1 MNAERDVGGA
11 PLDWSPWLLQPQA
24 AGVLCDYDGRLA
36 PIVEDRDR
44 AAPISGASTLLA
56 QLAGKLPV
64 VGVVSGRPLDFL
76 LANLGPLDGVSFF
89 GLYGLERL
97 YGRGR
102 DHGVREVSQAAL
114 AWKDVMALAAAEAAV
129 AVPEG
134 VEVEHKGLTFVLH
147 FRRRP
152 ELASWALGWAREAAL
167 EKGLTVQPGRLSVEV
182 LPPVASGKDTVVEEL
197 STPLRALCYL
207 GDDRGDLPAFD
218 ALRRL
223 RSAGKAT
230 LAVGVASPEQ
240 PPELAGVVDLM
251 VSGPDG
257 AVRLLRE
264 LAGRLGCG

>member
-1 MNAERDVGGA
+1 MNEERDAGGA
-11 PLDWSPWLLQPQA
+11 PVDWSPWVLQPLA
-24 AGVLCDYDGRLA
+24 AGVLCDYDGTLA

-44 AAPISGASTLLA
+44 AVPLSGAPTLLA
-56 QLAGKLPV
+56 QLARKLSV
-64 VGVVSGRPLDFL
+64 VGVVSGRPLEFL
-76 LANLGPLDGVSFF
+76 LANLGPLEGVSFF

-102 DHGVREVSQAAL
+102 DQGVREVSQAAL
-114 AWKDVMALAAAEAAV
+114 AWKDVMELVAAEAEV
-129 AVPEG
+129 AAPAG

-147 FRRRP
+147 SRRRP

-167 EKGLTVQPGRLSVEV
+167 KKGLTVQPGRLSVEV

-207 GDDRGDLPAFD
+207 GDDRGDLPAFH

-223 RSAGKAT
+223 RCAGKAT

-240 PPELAGVVDLM
+240 PPELAGAVDLL

-257 AVRLLRE
+257 VLRLLRE
-264 LAGRLGCG
+264 LASRLGCG